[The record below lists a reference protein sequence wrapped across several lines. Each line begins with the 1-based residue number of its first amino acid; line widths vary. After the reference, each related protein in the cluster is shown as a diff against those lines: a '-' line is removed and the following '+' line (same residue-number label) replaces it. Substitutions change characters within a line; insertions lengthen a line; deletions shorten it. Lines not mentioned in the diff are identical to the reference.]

1 MSKKTETIEIRV
13 SPELKARLQEQSR
26 DAGQTMSGFLRARID
41 ADESGRAPM
50 SKTGAL
56 TMTKMT
62 KRIAVAG
69 LPALAVAGIYA
80 LAVPAVAVA
89 NPDARVAFAEMDLN
103 GDGVITLDEYQGLM
117 MDQSELE
124 ALEGDDGSA
133 ESAEAEAEGALEI
146 ALPESC
152 EAEIASL
159 DLDPM
164 ELAELEMAALDIN
177 GDGGITFDELNGVMK
192 REAAEEFLEMDID
205 GDGYLSAAEL
215 VDFDGGDDLGDAE
228 EVLSDACIDALAEIM
243 PEDAVIDGESMAD
256 ALADAGAE
264 EAVAE
269 EVVAEEGTEEP
280 MADEGVEDLLADEGS
295 LEEIFSLG
303 EDGVELDEDYMG
315 RIIVAEYD
323 TDGDGRVSLIEYLG
337 D

>member
-133 ESAEAEAEGALEI
+133 ESAEAEAEAEGALEI

-243 PEDAVIDGESMAD
+243 PEDAVIDGESMGD

-264 EAVAE
+264 EA
-269 EVVAEEGTEEP
+269 VAEEGTEEP
-280 MADEGVEDLLADEGS
+280 MADEGVEELLADEGS
-295 LEEIFSLG
+295 LEEIEETFALG